1 MYYRDARREI
11 VSPCLRAAAV
21 ERVDVRSEHA
31 GIYKEIIPPSVV
43 RMGYGH
49 DYQAEAHPRLHGGSL
64 NRHCKLRRCHSL
76 QLRNSVSHGTPVRL
90 SSQNPV

>member
-1 MYYRDARREI
+1 MYYHDARREI
-11 VSPCLRAAAV
+11 ASPCLRAAAV
-21 ERVDVRSEHA
+21 ERVDIRSEHA

-64 NRHCKLRRCHSL
+64 NRYCKLRGCHSL
-76 QLRNSVSHGTPVRL
+76 QLRNSVSHGTSVRL
-90 SSQNPV
+90 SSENPV